1 MTYDRIVEGRF
12 IQRPNRFIAHVELN
26 GERVVCHVKNTG
38 RCRELL
44 IPGARVLLQRAEN
57 PARKTAY
64 DLISVWKGERLINM
78 DAAAPNAV
86 FAQWLR
92 EGGMGFVP
100 SLVKPECTHGDSR
113 FDFYFEREGRGC
125 FAEVKGVTLEENG
138 VVRFPDAPTERGAKH
153 LHGLARCV
161 AEGYEAYAV
170 FVVQMRH
177 VRYFAPAWEKHR
189 EFGLALQEAAAA
201 GVHVLALDCDV
212 TEHSLTIADAVPI
225 DLSTPD

>member
-26 GERVVCHVKNTG
+26 GEPVVCHVKNTG

-92 EGGMGFVP
+92 EGGLGFVP

-125 FAEVKGVTLEENG
+125 FAEVKGVTLEEGG
-138 VVRFPDAPTERGAKH
+138 VVRFPDAPTERGVKH
-153 LHGLARCV
+153 LHGLSRCV
-161 AEGYEAYAV
+161 AEGYDDDNGHAYV
-170 FVVQMRH
+170 
-177 VRYFAPAWEKHR
+177 APR
-189 EFGLALQEAAAA
+189 N
-201 GVHVLALDCDV
+201 
-212 TEHSLTIADAVPI
+212 
-225 DLSTPD
+225 

>member
-86 FAQWLR
+86 FARWLR
-92 EGGMGFVP
+92 EGGLGFVP

-125 FAEVKGVTLEENG
+125 FAEVKGVTLEEGG
-138 VVRFPDAPTERGAKH
+138 VVRFPDAPTERGVKH
-153 LHGLARCV
+153 LRGLARCV
-161 AEGYEAYAV
+161 EEGFEAYAV
-170 FVVQMRH
+170 FIIQMKGVKVFEPNRATH
-177 VRYFAPAWEKHR
+177 P

-212 TEHSLTIADAVPI
+212 TEHSLTIADRVPI
-225 DLSTPD
+225 DLSSP